1 MPFKKNLEL
10 VKKTLS
16 NRSLTRKDKNE
27 IHTYISR
34 HFDQFFEISESCVA
48 EVKKLKGRHPNRWKE
63 TVSITMFSTPW
74 KNEKYL

>member
-1 MPFKKNLEL
+1 MLFKKNLEL
-10 VKKTLS
+10 VKKNLS
-16 NRSLTRKDKNE
+16 NRSLARKEKDE
-27 IHTYISR
+27 IYTFIFR
-34 HFDQFFEISESCVA
+34 HFDQFFEISSWVA